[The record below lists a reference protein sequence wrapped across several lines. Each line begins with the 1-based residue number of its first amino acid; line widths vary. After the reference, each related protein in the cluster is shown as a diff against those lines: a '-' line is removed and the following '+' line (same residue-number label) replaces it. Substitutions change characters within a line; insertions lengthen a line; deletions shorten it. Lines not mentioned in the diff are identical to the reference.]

1 MIAGMPTKWSMRL
14 DEAGW
19 LRGDRVWVI
28 AAMVGLLPLIA
39 AIYANNLHG
48 VFQYDDRHTIV
59 ENQLLQSTHV
69 GETITPAWWGRE
81 APVIGGGHY
90 RPFTFA
96 TYAVNFA
103 IGGLDPFGYH
113 VVNVVLHWAAT
124 AALMALMWIV
134 LPHPVPVIV
143 AGAVFA
149 VNPANSEA
157 VNYIAARPSV
167 LASGLYGLAIAGFAL
182 FRRFQAEGRVTAGL
196 AAAGLA
202 VLGLLLGLS
211 SKEIAVTI
219 PLLWVC
225 YDIGWSRKA
234 GWWRIV
240 QPYAV
245 GLILLIGYL
254 LWTGYY
260 AAIWAVLAGQSP
272 PGMRSFGANVWTQV
286 SLLPAYLALFI
297 WPFHLSVFH
306 DVAGVASPWHLSVL
320 WGAAAGVVMAGLGF
334 HWLIQGENAA
344 ATSPGR
350 ERRAAGFF
358 LLWFLV
364 SLLPTILYPLHA
376 VFQEHRVYLPGMG
389 LAALAGIGAWRGLR
403 AAEEGSVVRRLA
415 PIGAIL
421 VLGAIAAA
429 TVARN
434 GVWNDEVTL
443 WSDAAVK
450 APNNAIPRINLGV
463 GYARRGDAE
472 RAIAAYREALTRSPN
487 SPMAYSNL
495 GTLYYGRG
503 EYAPA
508 RQALEAA
515 VALDSQNMTALVTLG
530 LTYDALGE
538 SERADAVFTRA
549 VRTVEEHPEQPSARL
564 AVADALAKG
573 PRWRAAEAH
582 YRGLLAGPPPPHAML
597 AARAHL
603 GLGFLAERVGDAG
616 AALVSYQEAIRL
628 DPGLMD
634 ARFNAANLLLRA
646 GRLAEATAAYEGI
659 LKDAPGFFPVRFNLG
674 RLYEQAGRADDARA
688 QYRAFL
694 DLAPPSP
701 TYAAARAHAAARL
714 GERREGERP

>member
-1 MIAGMPTKWSMRL
+1 MNFPLRDHRFRHWVTVAAIALLP
-14 DEAGW
+14 
-19 LRGDRVWVI
+19 VI
-28 AAMVGLLPLIA
+28 AAL
-39 AIYANNLHG
+39 YANSLHG
-48 VFQYDDRHTIV
+48 AFQYDDQHTIV
-59 ENQLLQSTHV
+59 DNQLLQAMDV
-69 GETITPAWWGRE
+69 RETISPAWWGRQ

-96 TYAVNFA
+96 TYAWNFA
-103 IGGLDPFGYH
+103 VGGLDPFGYH
-113 VVNVVLHWAAT
+113 VINVVFHWAAT
-124 AALMALMWIV
+124 AALMALIWIV
-134 LPHPVPVIV
+134 LPHPVPVII

-157 VNYIAARPSV
+157 VNYIAARSSV
-167 LASGLYGLAIAGFAL
+167 LASGWYALAIAGFAL
-182 FRRFQAEGRVTAGL
+182 FRRFQAEGRVGGAF

-234 GWWRIV
+234 GLWKMV

-245 GLILLIGYL
+245 GLLLLIGYL
-254 LWTGYY
+254 AWTGYH
-260 AAIWAVLAGQSP
+260 AAIWSVLTGQHQA
-272 PGMRSFGANVWTQV
+272 GMRSFGANVWTQI

-297 WPFHLSVFH
+297 WPFNLSVFH

-320 WGAAAGVVMAGLGF
+320 WRAGVGVAMAVLGF
-334 HWLIQGENAA
+334 RWLTQEENPASA
-344 ATSPGR
+344 PPNR

-358 LLWFLV
+358 LLWFLAA
-364 SLLPTILYPLHA
+364 LLPTILYPLHA

-403 AAEEGSVVRRLA
+403 AGAEGSVIRRLA
-415 PIGAIL
+415 PIGVIF
-421 VLGAIAAA
+421 VLGVLAVAV
-429 TVARN
+429 VARN
-434 GVWNDEVTL
+434 RVWSDEVAL

-463 GYARRGDAE
+463 GYAHRGDAE
-472 RAIAAYREALTRSPN
+472 RAIAAYREALALSPN
-487 SPMAYSNL
+487 SLMAYYNL
-495 GTLYYGRG
+495 GTLHYGRG
-503 EYAPA
+503 EYTPA

-515 VALDSQNMTALVTLG
+515 VALDSQHMAALVTLG

-538 SERADAVFTRA
+538 SGRADAVFTRA
-549 VRTVEEHPEQPSARL
+549 VRDVEKRPERVSDRL
-564 AVADALAKG
+564 AVADALAKS

-582 YRGLLAGPPPPHAML
+582 YRRLLAGPPPPHAPL
-597 AARAHL
+597 AAKAYL
-603 GLGFLAERVGDAG
+603 GLGFLAERAGDPG
-616 AALVSYQEAIRL
+616 AALASYQEAIRL

-646 GRLAEATAAYEGI
+646 GRLAEATAAYERI
-659 LKDAPGFFPVRFNLG
+659 LKDDSRFFLARFNLG
-674 RLYEQAGRADDARA
+674 RLYEQAGRSEDARA

-694 DLAPPSP
+694 DLAPPSS

-714 GERREGERP
+714 GNGGEGPRP